1 MIDYLEI
8 LENIQ
13 KKEIN
18 KKPKLSIKLITNFN
32 SMFIENYL
40 TYYLK
45 QKKIFSKIQS
55 SQFDQVDQ
63 SLIKFKNKKYDFLI
77 IIEDIN
83 AKQNFNDYEYKS
95 YLK

>member
-18 KKPKLSIKLITNFN
+18 KKPNLSIKLVTNFN

-83 AKQNFNDYEYKS
+83 AKQNFNDHEYNHT
-95 YLK
+95 